1 MMRRESFP
9 KFLSLLIGLMA
20 MVVVCP
26 AASAQTL
33 TIRLLHAKSGK
44 PIKEQT
50 LIVEWAKDTQHS
62 KEYPNS
68 KVTTDKE
75 GIGHVEVPSG
85 SNGFSLLPGDKSDK
99 DSSHFAY
106 FNCNETGFIEVEE
119 VIQMGVVPKNGCGSI
134 NVPRQRG
141 QVVFWAIPNSW
152 VPSFP

>member
-1 MMRRESFP
+1 MMQREYFP
-9 KFLSLLIGLMA
+9 KFLCLLIGLMA
-20 MVVVCP
+20 LVAVCP

-50 LIVEWAKDTQHS
+50 VIVEWAKDTAHS

-141 QVVFWAIPNSW
+141 QVVFWAMPNTW